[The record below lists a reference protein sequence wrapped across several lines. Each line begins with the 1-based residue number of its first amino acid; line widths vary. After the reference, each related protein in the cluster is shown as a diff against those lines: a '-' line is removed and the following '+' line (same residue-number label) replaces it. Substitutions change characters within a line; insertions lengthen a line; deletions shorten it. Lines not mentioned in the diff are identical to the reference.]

1 MNALEGD
8 SANVRSVEMVCVAMN
23 VNVIR
28 LCAELCRE
36 TTRKMV
42 PLAARRRKMSHGGPK
57 ARFFNIYV
65 YVVYKE
71 K

>member
-1 MNALEGD
+1 MSALEAD
-8 SANVRSVEMVCVAMN
+8 SASVRNVEMVCVAMN
-23 VNVIR
+23 VSVIR

-42 PLAARRRKMSHGGPK
+42 PATRRKMTDGGPK